1 VSSVEEVQVL
11 KKILGRLPKTE
22 FSSYDR
28 PLDRIIALLA
38 QIAESGITSSPSF
51 GDHVALEVD
60 LDWNQKAIALPRRA
74 LVLKLTAIDAPV
86 YVNLDREVTD
96 TEYIPIPPYSYIV
109 IPRATSVVYAK
120 TLIGYT
126 GKLQILGLSG
136 AGS

>member
-1 VSSVEEVQVL
+1 LSSVEEVQVL

-28 PLDRIIALLA
+28 PLDQIITLLA
-38 QIAESGITSSPSF
+38 QIAESGIATSPSF
-51 GDHVALEVD
+51 GDHVAMEVD
-60 LDWNQKAIALPRRA
+60 LTDVQTAITLPKRV

-96 TEYIPIPPYSYIV
+96 SEYIPIPPYSYIV
-109 IPRATSVVYAK
+109 ISRATSTIYAK
-120 TLIGYT
+120 TLTGYV

-136 AGS
+136 VSS